1 MEREVETKV
10 KAKRLVGLLIEALSF
25 KKKKR
30 IRIIYIEIFY

>member
-30 IRIIYIEIFY
+30 IRIIYREIFY